1 MRRLLVVVVIAL
13 GGFAAAFVAFG
24 DAARTNCVLDGS
36 SDPAYAV
43 TFDEPVPPGQDLVLE
58 VTRDGQPVTGAWVCA
73 SLAPQDSPGAP
84 VGAEGR
90 ELGAGRYAVP
100 LDLSAPG
107 PWAGTVLV
115 SEDGAAEVA
124 IPVRLEVAGSPPPG
138 PEPEA
143 GS

>member
-43 TFDEPVPPGQDLVLE
+43 AFEQPVLPGQDLVLE
-58 VTRDGQPVTGAWVCA
+58 ITRDGQPVTGAWVCA
-73 SLAPQDSPGAP
+73 TLAPQDFPGAP
-84 VGAEGR
+84 VGAEGSP
-90 ELGAGRYAVP
+90 LGAGRYAVP
-100 LDLSAPG
+100 LDLSAAG
-107 PWAGTVLV
+107 PWSGTVLV
-115 SEDGAAEVA
+115 SEDGSPEVA
-124 IPVRLEVAGSPPPG
+124 VPVRLEVAGSPGPG
-138 PEPEA
+138 PEP